1 MNKVDWYDIIKRP
14 LLTEKSNS
22 FENLGKYVFIVNSK
36 SNKLQVKK
44 AVEQVFNV
52 KVTKVNVIN
61 MDGKAKIFKGRK
73 GKRSSYKKAII
84 TTKDK
89 KKIEFAKGI

>member
-1 MNKVDWYDIIKRP
+1 MNKVDWYDIVKKP

-22 FENLGKYVFIVNSK
+22 FESLGKYVFIVNSK

-44 AVEQVFNV
+44 AVEEIFNV

-61 MDGKAKIFKGRK
+61 MDGKAKVFKGRK
-73 GKRSSYKKAII
+73 GKRASYKKAII

-89 KKIEFAKGI
+89 KKIEFSKGI